1 MDVSVVVPVWN
12 PGPDFERC
20 VRSLLRQSLPAD
32 RYEIIFVDD
41 GSTDGTA
48 ERLDELEREHEQV
61 KVIHIPNSGWPGK
74 PRNVGIAHAR
84 GEYIQFVDNDD
95 TLSREA
101 LERLVD
107 YGRAN
112 DADIVIGKV
121 TSDFRPTHH
130 PVFRVNRP
138 RCTLLDAPIVNILT
152 PHKMF
157 RRELMERHPELR
169 YPEGKRRL
177 EDQLFVMK
185 AYFLAKNI
193 SVLADYP
200 CYYYKR
206 RTSGKNAG
214 SNLIDPK
221 GFYGNLRE
229 VLDVIDTYA
238 TSQAE
243 RDRIAVR
250 FLRADVLA
258 RLGDRLP
265 DRKPDYRDRLFA
277 EIRSIMEDRF
287 APSVDAKLPPMIRV
301 RAALGREGRL
311 ADLIEY
317 AKRTRGYRAEAHVER
332 WEWGGGR
339 LRVRAHLSLVS
350 AEGEPLPLVRRDG
363 RVYLSTELTGPNV
376 PLAARLVD
384 FEAPEELADLAI
396 KRRRTG
402 ELYYLPSTSKVELTA
417 AGTDPEGERVHVTYI
432 VDGELDAATA
442 QAGRPLSRGIWDVV
456 GRLQVLGWATQQR
469 LGGDRGPAAAT
480 PRGAVRVGDVR
491 LQPYLTEGGG
501 SLAIA
506 AESPHA
512 SLKTHA
518 MRALR
523 NVPPDTRTRV
533 RNLARRVTR
542 RGPAKA
548 R

>member
-1 MDVSVVVPVWN
+1 MSVVVPVWN
-12 PGPDFERC
+12 PGPDFDRC
-20 VRSLLRQSLPAD
+20 LRSLLRQSLPAD

-48 ERLDELEREHEQV
+48 ERLDELAAQHEQI

-74 PRNVGIAHAR
+74 PRNIGIAHAR

-95 TLSREA
+95 SLAPEA
-101 LERLVD
+101 LERLVAF
-107 YGRAN
+107 GRAN
-112 DADIVIGKV
+112 DSDIVIGKV

-138 RCTLLDAPIVNILT
+138 RCTMLDAPIVNILT

-193 SVLADYP
+193 SVLSDYT
-200 CYYYKR
+200 CYYYNR

-214 SNLIDPK
+214 SNLIEPE

-238 TSQAE
+238 PSQAE

-250 FLRADVLA
+250 FLRSDVLA

-265 DRKPDYRDRLFA
+265 DRKPDYRDRLFR
-277 EIRSIMEDRF
+277 EIRSVMAERF
-287 APSVDAKLPPMIRV
+287 DPSIDAKLPPMVRV

-311 ADLIEY
+311 DDLMEY
-317 AKRTRGYRAEAHVER
+317 AKRTRGYRAAAHVER
-332 WEWGGGR
+332 WDWADGR
-339 LRVRAHLSLVS
+339 LRVRAVLRLVS
-350 AEGEPLPLVRRDG
+350 AEGKPLPLVRRDG
-363 RVYLSTELTGPNV
+363 EVYLSTELTGPDV
-376 PLAARLVD
+376 PLAARHVD
-384 FEAPEELADLAI
+384 LENPEELADIVI

-402 ELYYLPSTSKVELTA
+402 DLYFVPSTSKAELTG
-417 AGTDPEGERVHVTYI
+417 AGTDAEGERVHVTYI

-442 QAGRPLSRGIWDVV
+442 QAGRPLGRGIWDVL
-456 GRLQVLGWATQQR
+456 GRLQVLGWASQKA
-469 LGGDRGPAAAT
+469 LGGDRGPGAGT
-480 PRGAVRVGDVR
+480 PRGVVRIGDLR

-512 SLKTHA
+512 SLKTRA
-518 MRALR
+518 ARALR

-533 RNLARRVTR
+533 RTLARRMTGR
-542 RGPAKA
+542 TPAKKG
-548 R
+548 